1 MEDVPFRYSHVAHK
15 SWLVCGWIG
24 DRFLASCRGR
34 VGDSL
39 LFFGRN
45 SICTHHCELPH
56 GQEIRSLAESTPS
69 APQIKVFS
77 WQHFD
82 FLFERWRQVVWNE
95 FLVSQRTQV
104 LITLKDSGQTEGSNK
119 TGDHCKV
126 PAKLKTHAHTH
137 TCIMYKY
144 IYIDIIWTNSGTHCK
159 EWKKYHGQLFR
170 DLWLKTHDH
179 PRDRWN
185 SIWKAQWPCSWNI
198 PTLCVG
204 D

>member
-1 MEDVPFRYSHVAHK
+1 MSVELTDELHLAMEDVPFRYSHVAHK

-126 PAKLKTHAHTH
+126 PAKLKTHEHTH
-137 TCIMYKY
+137 MY
-144 IYIDIIWTNSGTHCK
+144 N
-159 EWKKYHGQLFR
+159 
-170 DLWLKTHDH
+170 
-179 PRDRWN
+179 
-185 SIWKAQWPCSWNI
+185 
-198 PTLCVG
+198 V
-204 D
+204 